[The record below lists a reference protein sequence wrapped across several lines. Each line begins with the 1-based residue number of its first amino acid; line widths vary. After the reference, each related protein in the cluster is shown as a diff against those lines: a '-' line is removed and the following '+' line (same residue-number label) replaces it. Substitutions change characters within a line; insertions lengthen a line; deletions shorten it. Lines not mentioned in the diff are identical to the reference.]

1 MDGILSLPY
10 MAVSF
15 KKSEPS
21 EVIEKGELVVIN
33 PEDNRIT
40 VCSEEESKF
49 VIGVAEKGSTKQSN
63 ITYYLGGLDEE
74 QTINQ
79 SLSVIIGGLATV
91 KVSGHVNIGDLLIS
105 SEEPGKAKAVRYPED
120 RFNVGKVI
128 GKVIQYTNNDDE
140 VLAIIN
146 FS

>member
-1 MDGILSLPY
+1 MEGIMLPY
-10 MAVSF
+10 LAVSF

-21 EVIEKGELVVIN
+21 EIIEKGELVVIN

-49 VIGVAEKGSTKQSN
+49 VIGVAEKSSTKQSN
-63 ITYYLGGLDEE
+63 ITYYLGGIDEE
-74 QTINQ
+74 KVSNQ

-91 KVSGHVNIGDLLIS
+91 KVVGCVNIGDLLVA
-105 SEEPGKAKAVRYPED
+105 SEESGKAKAVRYPED
-120 RFNVGKVI
+120 RFNVGRII
-128 GKVIQYTNNDDE
+128 GKVIQYTENDDE